1 MPVPR
6 GIGVQFEGEV
16 AGTAMREDTTA
27 GLAVSDAGM
36 ETPRLSITDVG
47 RDFHTRNGVTHALS
61 GIDLTIQR
69 GEFVALIGPSGCGKT
84 TLLRVIGGLLS
95 PTTGAIEVDGK
106 ALWRDERVD
115 SSSVTKL
122 GFVFQEANLFP
133 WFNVIDNIALP
144 LKLRGSGKKARR
156 ARAEELAEL
165 VGLTGFE
172 RSYPRELSGGMRQRA
187 AIARALSTEPE
198 LLLMDEPFG
207 ALDALTR
214 ERMNLELQRIV
225 LETSSTVVF
234 VTHDIPEA
242 VFLADRVV
250 QMTPRPGRINKILPV
265 SFAKPRDI
273 NLQTTTEFNEVVR
286 ALRVELDEEE

>member
-1 MPVPR
+1 
-6 GIGVQFEGEV
+6 
-16 AGTAMREDTTA
+16 MREDTTA
-27 GLAVSDAGM
+27 GLAVRDAGA

-47 RDFHTRNGVTHALS
+47 RDFHTRNGVTHAVS
-61 GIDLTIQR
+61 GINLTIQR
-69 GEFVALIGPSGCGKT
+69 GEFVALIGRSGCGKT
-84 TLLRVIGGLLS
+84 TLLRAIGGLLS
-95 PTTGAIEVDGK
+95 PTTGTIEVDGK
-106 ALWRDERVD
+106 ALWSDQRVD
-115 SSSVTKL
+115 SSAVTKL

-144 LKLRGSGKKARR
+144 LKLRGAGKAARR

-225 LETSSTVVF
+225 LETASTVVF

-265 SFAKPRDI
+265 GFDKPRDV

-286 ALRVELDEEE
+286 ALRVELDEDE